1 MDDLSMV
8 ESVIDMLA
16 CRWERNFKGS
26 ENIKNED
33 LLDIEESF
41 LVRYTDNDRDKV
53 KVILLQLLSTYD
65 EAIQKEMKTD

>member
-1 MDDLSMV
+1 MDDLAMV

-53 KVILLQLLSTYD
+53 KVILNQLLSTYD
-65 EAIQKEMKTD
+65 EATQKEMKND

>member
-1 MDDLSMV
+1 MDDLALV

-53 KVILLQLLSTYD
+53 KVILNQLLSTYD
-65 EAIQKEMKTD
+65 EATQKEMKND